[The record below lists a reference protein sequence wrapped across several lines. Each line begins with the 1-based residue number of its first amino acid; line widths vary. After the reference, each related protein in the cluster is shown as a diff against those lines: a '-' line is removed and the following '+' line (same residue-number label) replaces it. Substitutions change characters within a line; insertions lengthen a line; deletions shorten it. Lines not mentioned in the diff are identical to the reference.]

1 MPLSGPVR
9 DRFTVKPLI
18 AFSLIA
24 AAVIIVGISQVEK
37 WSWLCWVFLGVVLL
51 DLRRDQL
58 DVPLDRF
65 LPRGLLVLLIPYLI
79 YNYAPRFWEWVLG
92 WQAANVNY
100 ILRWNDLFRSI
111 PYNDAAIFRIYQAS
125 WLTYYMRW
133 AYTYGFA
140 LVVWVPV
147 IRSFFARDGRKAL
160 RYILSSHSLQ
170 LPIIIFFYNTI
181 LLEETWYVLGHP
193 DGLARIIDPGDP
205 MLWVRNAFPSM
216 HTSVAFAAFLLS
228 LREKGPIFKWV
239 MGIYSLSV
247 IFSTMYLEIHWILD
261 VVGGIALGWV
271 AVELCDYL
279 MALPGRAWALALR
292 RQLWAERLLG
302 TERPPVAAEP
312 PRGECQESGL
322 AKGGS

>member
-1 MPLSGPVR
+1 MPTLSPVR
-9 DRFTVKPLI
+9 GRRAINYMV
-18 AFSLIA
+18 AGSLVA
-24 AAVIIVGISQVEK
+24 AGIIIIGISRVEK
-37 WSWLCWVFLGVVLL
+37 WSWLCWVFLGVVIL

-58 DVPLDRF
+58 DISLDKF
-65 LPRGLLVLLIPYLI
+65 LPTGLLMLLIPYAI

-92 WQAANVNY
+92 WQATTVDY
-100 ILRWNDLFRSI
+100 VFRWNDLFRSI
-111 PYNDAAIFRIYQAS
+111 PYNDAAIFRIYQAP

-170 LPIIIFFYNTI
+170 LPLIIIFYNTI

-193 DGLARIIDPGDP
+193 DGLARIIGPGDP

-216 HTSVAFAAFLLS
+216 HTSVAFAVFLLS
-228 LREKGPIFKWV
+228 LREKGRIFKWT
-239 MGIYSLSV
+239 MGVYSLSV

-261 VVGGIALGWV
+261 VVGGIVLGWA
-271 AVELCDYL
+271 AVKLCDYL
-279 MALPGRAWALALR
+279 MALPWRAVPR
-292 RQLWAERLLG
+292 AEFGAAHELSSS
-302 TERPPVAAEP
+302 RPY
-312 PRGECQESGL
+312 R
-322 AKGGS
+322 